1 MLKRAPT
8 TRDERAARQ
17 LGHHITSGVAKV
29 AVTSDRR
36 SSSIKAC
43 MVEFMEEEVGRERVY
58 NNPELSQ
65 RLRRVV
71 VARSFVL
78 NESGGRQTKS

>member
-1 MLKRAPT
+1 
-8 TRDERAARQ
+8 
-17 LGHHITSGVAKV
+17 
-29 AVTSDRR
+29 
-36 SSSIKAC
+36 
-43 MVEFMEEEVGRERVY
+43 MEEEVGRERVY